1 MALAELIARARQR
14 FGIAILLD
22 VHSMPPIAGSRARVV
37 IGDRFGRAA
46 AARLVHRI
54 EAEVEGYDIR
64 CALNTPYAGGHILE
78 RHARPH
84 ANVHAIQLEIDRS
97 LYLDRQLDQPGPGMP
112 LVTQLLRRVIDALT
126 DEAMRDSIP
135 PAQAAE

>member
-1 MALAELIARARQR
+1 M
-14 FGIAILLD
+14 
-22 VHSMPPIAGSRARVV
+22 V